1 MRIPAFLMLI
11 ATLLF
16 TGCATT
22 GQHRPAATEIGPYS
36 TFAARLVVIDAARRW
51 QVMVDWNGTPEQ
63 GALRLTHAAS
73 NRIIRIRWHHD
84 GIQMLDN
91 QDRTQNWRSISVSE
105 LYSHGVILPP
115 QQLSRILMGD
125 IPGALIQKSSGD
137 WEGRLN
143 GTFIRIRWSAGKQR
157 LELTDITHGRKA
169 ILIIQS

>member
-1 MRIPAFLMLI
+1 MRLPALLAVII
-11 ATLLF
+11 ALLF

-22 GQHRPAATEIGPYS
+22 GKQPPAAEIGPY
-36 TFAARLVVIDAARRW
+36 TAFAGRLIVIDAARRW

-73 NRIIRIRWHHD
+73 NRIIRIRWHYD
-84 GIQMLDN
+84 DIQMLDN
-91 QDRTQNWRSISVSE
+91 LDRTQSWRSISVPE

-115 QQLSRILMGD
+115 QQLSRILMGE
-125 IPGALIQKSSGD
+125 IPGTLTRKNLGE

-143 GTFIRIRWSAGKQR
+143 GTFIRIRWLSGNQR

-169 ILIIQS
+169 ILMIQS